1 MARRIGGSASRLQAK
16 VGALSGVLGVAYN
29 RVILGV
35 LEVAVRLEKW
45 PVELRAASI
54 GSAVALLAWFSPGIV
69 GGGEGI
75 TQSTLSGT
83 YALGLLPVF
92 FLARFGLG
100 AVSYAAR
107 TPGGLF
113 APMLVLGAQTG
124 HLHLSRLNG
133 TSGLRRKNKPNG
145 KHLKNDNRTRAQGS
159 ITVRRLQTKAFL
171 R

>member
-1 MARRIGGSASRLQAK
+1 LARRIGGSASRLQAK

-35 LEVAVRLEKW
+35 LEVAGRLEKW

-54 GSAVALLAWFSPGIV
+54 ESAVALLAWFSRGIV

-92 FLARFGLG
+92 FLVRFGLG

-113 APMLVLGAQTG
+113 APMLVLGAQNRPPTPEQIEW
-124 HLHLSRLNG
+124 
-133 TSGLRRKNKPNG
+133 NKRFEEE
-145 KHLKNDNRTRAQGS
+145 KQAKRE
-159 ITVRRLQTKAFL
+159 AFEK
-171 R
+171 